1 MSDDPLNEEIPE
13 VPDVETNGDA
23 ETSEETPTDTG
34 DSDDDTPDPI
44 ESFEGP
50 AKDADEEKENGDT
63 ESTPTTTD
71 KALSAAGSAAD
82 VAHSAA
88 DTVGD
93 RVSDIAGNVI
103 ATAPKLIPKQSRLFR
118 RMALTSLRNY
128 HKRSGGDA
136 LGIEARPGQQIDI
149 VPVKYKPPETTD
161 EEERAGWHIK
171 GRDRTYDPGPDG
183 QNVSFIDGKVPSV
196 LLHSDASAEV
206 GWLAPRIGQAIELDN
221 YSPVFVGPT
230 LSPQTQPQQ
239 ATNPSQNGAVA
250 DGGNSIAVETPSVNG
265 YDMIDPGE
273 FSGDNIVDLA
283 SGQGHDGMRIS
294 LKKAKEWL
302 AEDADSEK
310 MQMQEERGYLAG
322 LANNNSADAKRIF
335 LYAVLFCLGVLAIVI
350 LGPKLVG
357 GGGGGGSINPL
368 VALPTGL

>member
-1 MSDDPLNEEIPE
+1 MTDDPLDEEIPE
-13 VPDVETNGDA
+13 VPDVETNDDA
-23 ETSEETPTDTG
+23 ETSDETVDSG
-34 DSDDDTPDPI
+34 DDGTPDPI
-44 ESFEGP
+44 ESFEGI
-50 AKDADEEKENGDT
+50 AKDADEEKGGDGS
-63 ESTPTTTD
+63 ESTPTAAD
-71 KALSAAGSAAD
+71 KAADAAESAVD
-82 VAHSAA
+82 VAHSTA
-88 DTVGD
+88 DTLGE
-93 RVSDIAGNVI
+93 RASDIVGKMI

-161 EEERAGWHIK
+161 EEERAGWHMK

-230 LSPQTQPQQ
+230 LAPQTQPQQ
-239 ATNPSQNGAVA
+239 ATNASQNGAVA

-273 FSGDNIVDLA
+273 FSGDNIVDL
-283 SGQGHDGMRIS
+283 SSRQDHDGMRIS

-357 GGGGGGSINPL
+357 SGGASSINPL
-368 VALPTGL
+368 VALPMGL